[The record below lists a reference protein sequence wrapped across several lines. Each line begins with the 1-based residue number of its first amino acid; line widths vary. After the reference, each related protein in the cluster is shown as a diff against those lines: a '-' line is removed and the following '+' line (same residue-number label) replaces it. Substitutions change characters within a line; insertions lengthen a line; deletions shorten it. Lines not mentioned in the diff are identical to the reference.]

1 MWQDFLSFRKMVSM
15 SLLKFLYII
24 VAVGITIGG
33 AITLLRGG
41 VWQGLIAIVIG
52 NLIWRVVC
60 ELWILLFSIHKTLV
74 SIEENLKK

>member
-15 SLLKFLYII
+15 SILKLLYILG
-24 VAVGITIGG
+24 ALGITIGG
-33 AITLLRGG
+33 IVTLFRESI
-41 VWQGLIAIVIG
+41 WQGLIVIVIG
-52 NLIWRVVC
+52 NLVWRVVC